1 MIVKFV
7 MVITIFISTPLTI
20 FQELLDQHKIFCL
33 ECFFLPSECILL
45 EKHKFHFKL
54 NNSLLRNEISAKS
67 SNSWVKASK
76 KLTVEKN
83 SEYIGKKSLWHSLRI
98 VIFGIQIATKGK
110 IVDYTAAN
118 YLYNEIINSGNDDWS
133 YYKDK
138 YQSVFNGLCTEFRK
152 WCLGYKKSLV
162 KKLKCGI
169 IYISTLEKT
178 S

>member
-1 MIVKFV
+1 
-7 MVITIFISTPLTI
+7 
-20 FQELLDQHKIFCL
+20 
-33 ECFFLPSECILL
+33 L